1 MGQKTHPLGFRLG
14 ITQEHLRGML
24 ILINMPMSYKRMIK
38 SELI

>member
-14 ITQEHLRGML
+14 ITQEHKSTWYFNNN
-24 ILINMPMSYKRMIK
+24 IMSYKRMIK